1 MLSSKYSFRLV
12 PRQSKPDKSDKVSET
27 TSPEVAFEV
36 LPTVVSA
43 PKSKSKRK
51 STTPNPDQE
60 TIDSAK
66 RSFLKFAGVAGLGVA
81 ASALFPGRAEAYVA
95 GSTPTSNVVGVKN
108 SSNVRIDPATEATL
122 ALIQAKTANL
132 TFDASNN
139 LLTAQT
145 AAASAV
151 GVKDTTNTL
160 VNPAT
165 DDSAMLLRRLLRQV
179 DSLAVVD
186 SAQRQKVTLDSI
198 TSGLTL
204 STVTTVG
211 TVSTV
216 TAVTTVS
223 TVSTVTSAT
232 NLVALGGVD
241 GRYLHIDTARNMY
254 SNGIRSNLLFS

>member
-12 PRQSKPDKSDKVSET
+12 PRQSKPDKSAKVSET
-27 TSPEVAFEV
+27 TSPEVAFA
-36 LPTVVSA
+36 VS
-43 PKSKSKRK
+43 PSEIVSEPVKTKSKRK
-51 STTPNPDQE
+51 TTASNSDQD

-108 SSNVRIDPATEATL
+108 SANTRIDPATEATL

-132 TFDASNN
+132 TFDGDNN
-139 LLTAQT
+139 LLTAQS

-151 GVKDTTNTL
+151 GIKDTTNTL

-216 TAVTTVS
+216 TAVTTVA
-223 TVSTVTSAT
+223 TVTSAT